1 MQMPN
6 VYVHLYGK
14 KTTKPYR
21 KMGHVTILHEH
32 VDEAIKNAR
41 LVQNILKVTSL

>member
-1 MQMPN
+1 
-6 VYVHLYGK
+6 
-14 KTTKPYR
+14 
-21 KMGHVTILHEH
+21 LHEH